1 MPCFLMDLRFAT
13 GRQQKIRTFRFF
25 FLAQHFHCMFARRV
39 SACASARDE
48 VGSVASG
55 MCASARDEVGSVA
68 SGMCASA
75 RGDVGSVASRMCE
88 SAREE
93 TGSVASHMCAS
104 AIERY

>member
-13 GRQQKIRTFRFF
+13 GREQKNRTFRFF
-25 FLAQHFHCMFARRV
+25 FSGAALSLHVRSKSLGCQTAQIGTGMHRHCFP
-39 SACASARDE
+39 SAIAI
-48 VGSVASG
+48 G

-75 RGDVGSVASRMCE
+75 R
-88 SAREE
+88 EE
-93 TGSVASHMCAS
+93 TGSVASSMCAS

>member
-25 FLAQHFHCMFARRV
+25 PAQHFHCMFARRV

-48 VGSVASG
+48 VGSVASR
-55 MCASARDEVGSVA
+55 MCA
-68 SGMCASA
+68 
-75 RGDVGSVASRMCE
+75 

-93 TGSVASHMCAS
+93 TGSVASRMCAS

>member
-13 GRQQKIRTFRFF
+13 GDNKKFGLFVF

-48 VGSVASG
+48 VGSVASR
-55 MCASARDEVGSVA
+55 MCA
-68 SGMCASA
+68 
-75 RGDVGSVASRMCE
+75 

-93 TGSVASHMCAS
+93 TGGVASRMCAS